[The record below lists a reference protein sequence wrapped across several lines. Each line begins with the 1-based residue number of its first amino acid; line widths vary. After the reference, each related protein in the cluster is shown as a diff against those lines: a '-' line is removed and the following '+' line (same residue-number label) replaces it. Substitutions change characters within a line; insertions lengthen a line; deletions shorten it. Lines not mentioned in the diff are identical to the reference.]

1 MKTNAY
7 RFDHE
12 TNTLNITKAF
22 KNAASKL
29 GSPEYKIILELRRDN
44 PDMKIALVDS
54 TAKKNAVP
62 KLSYKQ
68 MRHFISQCCGAEER
82 LATYERVYSLSQVQ
96 PSPYHYMKAWFLDNY
111 ANYSDKP
118 EFDADG
124 FVIVKTKAQ
133 MDAEKKAALPQSES
147 ANSMSSEDKQRE
159 VNAA

>member
-1 MKTNAY
+1 MNDY

-12 TNTLNITKAF
+12 TNTLHITKAF

-44 PDMKIALVDS
+44 PAMKIELMDK
-54 TAKKNAVP
+54 TRKKNDAP
-62 KLSYKQ
+62 KLSYEQ
-68 MRHFISQCCGAEER
+68 MKKFISQCRDADER
-82 LATYERVYSLSQVQ
+82 KKTFERVFALSQAQ
-96 PSPYHYMKAWFLDNY
+96 RSPYHYMKACFLDNY

-133 MDAEKKAALPQSES
+133 LEAEIKAAQPSTPIADAQNE
-147 ANSMSSEDKQRE
+147 AD
-159 VNAA
+159 AA